1 MPRYRTVPRDSRG
14 RFARYKP
21 QVEQPP
27 ALPPVEITSE
37 PCREGQHGYCSGS
50 WPVYVLVQ
58 DDGHANRAR
67 PARCVC
73 WCHKRTEAA

>member
-1 MPRYRTVPRDSRG
+1 MLRHQLRDQRG
-14 RFARYKP
+14 RFAPKP
-21 QVEQPP
+21 GKAPASQPP
-27 ALPPVEITSE
+27 APAAVEITSE

-58 DDGHANRAR
+58 DGEANRAR

-73 WCHKRTEAA
+73 WCHQEER